1 MNGDG
6 LEDDPS
12 IRDECELLRR
22 VPLKRDVNIVWDD
35 NQRRWRPSSASFQD
49 HPNGSPMSVVLGDAL
64 VEAGRSALEVL
75 AGHDGFGLAAI
86 HAGTVRDHQLGVVKR
101 PVAKRTRLWLGDRR
115 QKAQKGQQTTGQA
128 FSMGGSAGHQ
138 LGACASSSA

>member
-86 HAGTVRDHQLGVVKR
+86 HAGTVRDHQLGVVKDPLPSEPAHGLVTGDKKR
-101 PVAKRTRLWLGDRR
+101 RKVSRQLAKLSRWVVPPDIN
-115 QKAQKGQQTTGQA
+115 
-128 FSMGGSAGHQ
+128 
-138 LGACASSSA
+138 